1 MADLAR
7 PMTESLRLAETAMPS
22 ILAAQKIADA
32 FASSA
37 RLAGFS
43 RATAK
48 MADLARPMTE
58 SLRLAETAM
67 PSILAESKE
76 PNAARSPDMEAFEA
90 VEFSLADTVLVLYV
104 NLVLVLM
111 LLWSSPPGRSWLQEH
126 SSLLSALV
134 AITSLYRYLRD

>member
-1 MADLAR
+1 
-7 PMTESLRLAETAMPS
+7 
-22 ILAAQKIADA
+22 
-32 FASSA
+32 
-37 RLAGFS
+37 
-43 RATAK
+43 
-48 MADLARPMTE
+48 MTE

-126 SSLLSALV
+126 SSLFSG
-134 AITSLYRYLRD
+134 RDLRVRPLPSGDCRGRRGQ